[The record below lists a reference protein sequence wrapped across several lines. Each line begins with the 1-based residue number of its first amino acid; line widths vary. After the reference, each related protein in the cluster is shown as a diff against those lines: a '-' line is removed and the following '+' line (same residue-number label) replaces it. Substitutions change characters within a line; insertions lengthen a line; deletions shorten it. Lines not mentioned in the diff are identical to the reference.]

1 MCGTH
6 RQCHRLYAGILPIA
20 RPGFRPGGSFFVCSV
35 SISRWRAIH
44 AAFTRGRGRGRDAG
58 DYNDTDM
65 AARLQ
70 RPNSTS
76 SASGFLM
83 CSLITRAIGRAPIS
97 SSSAET

>member
-1 MCGTH
+1 MREQGMFDPA
-6 RQCHRLYAGILPIA
+6 RLVFLDETATSTNMVRL
-20 RPGFRPGGSFFVCSV
+20 
-35 SISRWRAIH
+35 
-44 AAFTRGRGRGRDAG
+44 RGRCPRGQPRAVRVLEAEFALAALVG
-58 DYNDTDM
+58 DYDDTDM

-83 CSLITRAIGRAPIS
+83 CSLITRTIGRAPIS

>member
-1 MCGTH
+1 M
-6 RQCHRLYAGILPIA
+6 RSPRDFRFNASLRAARIA
-20 RPGFRPGGSFFVCSV
+20 RRWPA
-35 SISRWRAIH
+35 SRRLSSKSDPFSLARAVRVLEAEFAL
-44 AAFTRGRGRGRDAG
+44 AALVG

>member
-1 MCGTH
+1 
-6 RQCHRLYAGILPIA
+6 
-20 RPGFRPGGSFFVCSV
+20 
-35 SISRWRAIH
+35 
-44 AAFTRGRGRGRDAG
+44 
-58 DYNDTDM
+58 M

-97 SSSAET
+97 SSSAEVVGGNVMS

>member
-1 MCGTH
+1 M
-6 RQCHRLYAGILPIA
+6 AGKSTAVYPKSDPFSLA
-20 RPGFRPGGSFFVCSV
+20 RAVRVLEAEF
-35 SISRWRAIH
+35 AL
-44 AAFTRGRGRGRDAG
+44 AALVG

-83 CSLITRAIGRAPIS
+83 CSLITRTIGRAPIS
-97 SSSAET
+97 SSSVKRDELSRRAESPLIDIAVE